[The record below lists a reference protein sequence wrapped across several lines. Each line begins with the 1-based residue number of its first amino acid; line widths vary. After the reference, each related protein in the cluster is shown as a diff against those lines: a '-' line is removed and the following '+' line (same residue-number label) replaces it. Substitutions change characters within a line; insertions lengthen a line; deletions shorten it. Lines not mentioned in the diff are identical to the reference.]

1 VNVISRYYFKCT
13 IPDCWCIIS
22 GQRRS
27 RFEIMIIL
35 LLLLLSALR
44 SQSSMSRL
52 IFFVDDDKVI
62 LNLLEYTF
70 QSRRDYDVSCYK
82 TGEDCLENLHL
93 KPSLI
98 VLDHI
103 LEGIDD
109 STLNGLDTLKEIR
122 KINKDIPVV
131 ILTGQGDDKLLS
143 EFMENGADKYLTK
156 DDYFINSI
164 IETIEQMLN

>member
-1 VNVISRYYFKCT
+1 MYDTGLLLYV
-13 IPDCWCIIS
+13 S

-35 LLLLLSALR
+35 LLLLYTALR
-44 SQSSMSRL
+44 SQSSMGRL
-52 IFFVDDDKVI
+52 IFFIDDDKVI

-70 QSRRDYDVSCYK
+70 QSRHDYDVVCYK
-82 TGEDCLENLHL
+82 TGEECLENLHL
-93 KPSLI
+93 GPNLI

-103 LEGIDD
+103 LEGEDEN
-109 STLNGLDTLKEIR
+109 TLNGLETLKEIR
-122 KINKDIPVV
+122 NVNKDIPVV

-156 DDYFINSI
+156 NDYFINSLM
-164 IETIEQMLN
+164 ETIEQVFR